1 MDFSLAATK
10 NIDEILKELETSE
23 NGISKIE
30 AKKRLEFFGL
40 NKIKEEKQSKFK
52 IFLLQFKSP
61 FTYLL
66 LLAAL
71 ISFLIGEKIDG
82 IMILAFVLINATLS
96 FYQTY
101 KAEKIISILKKY
113 FNFKVKVKR
122 DGKEIYIEEE
132 ELVPGDIVFLESGNL
147 VPADIRIT
155 EAKKLLVDESILTG
169 ESVLIQKDPKTLSET
184 INEPYLAKN
193 ILFTGT
199 SIVSGV
205 CQGVVISTGPETF
218 FGKTAQLT
226 LGLKKESIYEKDI
239 MKFANLILKT
249 VAISI
254 LSIFLIKII
263 IQGKENILDFLL
275 FCVAL
280 IVGILPEAL
289 PLVITFTFSK
299 GALKLAKER
308 VVVKRLSA
316 VEDLG
321 NIQILCTDKTGT
333 LTENKMSLANII
345 SQDPEKCLKYAIFS
359 SGYFTKKEKTSQGQF
374 DDILWEIGK
383 EKAREEIKKVKFISE
398 IPFDSFRMRNSVL
411 IEDESKKRVLI
422 VKGAPEI
429 ILKLSLNSDENIKE
443 KITKE
448 EKEGKRTLAL
458 AFKEID
464 KDEISVEDENN
475 LNFLGFFSFYDPLK
489 KTAKEAI
496 NLAKK
501 LGVEVKIL
509 TGDSIEIATLIAKEI
524 SLIKNENSVISGE
537 DLEKMSE
544 EDFKKACQEYLVF
557 ARVSPIL
564 KYKIVKTL
572 QENYEV
578 GFLGEGVNDAPAL
591 KAAGVGIVVNSA
603 ADISK
608 EAADLILLKKDL
620 KVLIEG
626 IQEGRNIFANVNKY
640 IKYALSSNFGNF
652 YSMALI
658 SLFIPYLPMLPTQI
672 LLENLFSDFPAI
684 TIATDKVDID
694 ELKRPRA
701 YQLKDYIP
709 LILILAIVSSIFDF
723 IFFAVFRKSD
733 PSLLRTLWFIESLL
747 TEIALIFSIRTH
759 YYFLKGK
766 APDFSLSLAS
776 ISVVFLTLFL
786 PYTNLGKELFHF
798 VEPGFKNL
806 IIIIFLVI
814 NYLIISEIVK
824 LNYFKKKINFKN
836 K

>member
-1 MDFSLAATK
+1 
-10 NIDEILKELETSE
+10 
-23 NGISKIE
+23 
-30 AKKRLEFFGL
+30 
-40 NKIKEEKQSKFK
+40 
-52 IFLLQFKSP
+52 
-61 FTYLL
+61 
-66 LLAAL
+66 
-71 ISFLIGEKIDG
+71 
-82 IMILAFVLINATLS
+82 
-96 FYQTY
+96 
-101 KAEKIISILKKY
+101 
-113 FNFKVKVKR
+113 
-122 DGKEIYIEEE
+122 
-132 ELVPGDIVFLESGNL
+132 
-147 VPADIRIT
+147 
-155 EAKKLLVDESILTG
+155 
-169 ESVLIQKDPKTLSET
+169 
-184 INEPYLAKN
+184 
-193 ILFTGT
+193 
-199 SIVSGV
+199 
-205 CQGVVISTGPETF
+205 VVISTGPETF

-383 EKAREEIKKVKFISE
+383 EKVREEIKKVKFISE

-443 KITKE
+443 KIAKE

-489 KTAKEAI
+489 KTAKGAI

-509 TGDSIEIATLIAKEI
+509 TGDSLEIATLIAKEI
-524 SLIKNENSVISGE
+524 GLIKNENSVILGE

-564 KYKIVKTL
+564 KYKIVKAL

-723 IFFAVFRKSD
+723 IFFAVFRK
-733 PSLLRTLWFIESLL
+733 
-747 TEIALIFSIRTH
+747 
-759 YYFLKGK
+759 
-766 APDFSLSLAS
+766 
-776 ISVVFLTLFL
+776 
-786 PYTNLGKELFHF
+786 
-798 VEPGFKNL
+798 
-806 IIIIFLVI
+806 
-814 NYLIISEIVK
+814 
-824 LNYFKKKINFKN
+824 
-836 K
+836 